1 MKLSSGSVKAI
12 VQNKDT
18 KMYLCPKGYWNTE
31 LRYVTYP
38 DKHALRREISNLNA
52 TFTIVRS

>member
-12 VQNKDT
+12 VQNKVT
-18 KMYLCPKGYWNTE
+18 QMYLCPKGYWNTE
-31 LRYVTYP
+31 LKYVTYL
-38 DKHALRREISNLNA
+38 DKHALKREIANLNA

>member
-1 MKLSSGSVKAI
+1 MKPSSGSVKAI
-12 VQNKDT
+12 VQNNTT

-38 DKHALRREISNLNA
+38 DIHTLLREIVNLNA
-52 TFTIVRS
+52 TFSIVRD